1 MANQK
6 RPSTIALL
14 AILAPEGL
22 RAVGPTCSAAK
33 PPIINTLLLG
43 MAKYLSKT
51 GNHLM
56 ILGL

>member
-1 MANQK
+1 
-6 RPSTIALL
+6 
-14 AILAPEGL
+14 L